1 MFTDEPETSEICSP
15 SFHSQMLSSPQ
26 LAGQVGA
33 SGISDKFLPGS
44 YVDER
49 LLAEKVR
56 ARVAISFCVKAM
68 GEQCIQCIHVKFASC
83 MCGLNVILSWPQ
95 TIGFTSGTPATAEP

>member
-15 SFHSQMLSSPQ
+15 FHSQMLSSPQ

-33 SGISDKFLPGS
+33 SGVSDKFLPGS

-56 ARVAISFCVKAM
+56 A
-68 GEQCIQCIHVKFASC
+68 
-83 MCGLNVILSWPQ
+83 GLQSVFVLKRWVNSVYM
-95 TIGFTSGTPATAEP
+95 

>member
-68 GEQCIQCIHVKFASC
+68 GEQCIHVKCASC

-95 TIGFTSGTPATAEP
+95 TIGFTSSTPATAET